1 VAYVFGMV
9 LLVPFPFTNQ
19 QGVKL
24 RPAVVVSRTDYNEA
38 RPDVILMPITSQLRL
53 PLALGETLLAN
64 WHASLGRP
72 RQRQGGGESS
82 EPAYSLDP
90 LRADPAGTAR
100 QPRDAATWA
109 LLRLRTFW
117 GCRGR

>member
-1 VAYVFGMV
+1 MAYVFGTV

-64 WHASLGRP
+64 WQAAGLLKPSVVKSVLFTLEKVLIGKTLG
-72 RQRQGGGESS
+72 
-82 EPAYSLDP
+82 
-90 LRADPAGTAR
+90 
-100 QPRDAATWA
+100 QPSAEDQDRLGDALACILGQAKAET
-109 LLRLRTFW
+109 
-117 GCRGR
+117 GRG